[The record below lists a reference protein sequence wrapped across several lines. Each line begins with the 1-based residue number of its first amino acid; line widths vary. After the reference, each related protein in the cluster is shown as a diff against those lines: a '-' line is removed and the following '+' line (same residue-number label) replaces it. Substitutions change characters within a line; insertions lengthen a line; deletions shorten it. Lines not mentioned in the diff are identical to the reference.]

1 MLDRR
6 RFLIASAGASTLAAP
21 AVVSAQEVTLRAV
34 GAFQE
39 GTRFARP
46 FERFMERVNQTGA
59 GQVRINFVGGP
70 RAMPPFEVGNAVR
83 GGVVDLAN
91 VSGAFYT
98 NLLPEAD
105 ALKLMRRPWSE
116 LRANGTH
123 AYWNRLHNER
133 MGVEFLASTGS
144 NIPFHFFLTRPI
156 DRLDLTGLRIRVT
169 PVYRDLVDAL
179 GGTSV
184 TTTPAEVFT
193 ALERGVVDGYGW
205 PLQGIFDLGWE
216 RVTRVRVD
224 PGFWGVE
231 VNCLANLNRWRQL
244 SDAQR
249 RILQDA
255 ALFIEAQDAENVAE
269 NQRERDRHEQAGI
282 RTVRFSEEESR
293 RFLVRADEVAWAAH
307 ARRNETFAR
316 ELRALVQ
323 R

>member
-1 MLDRR
+1 MPTRR
-6 RFLIASAGASTLAAP
+6 QLLTAGAFTLAAP
-21 AVVSAQEVTLRAV
+21 GIARAQEVTLRAV
-34 GAFQE
+34 SAFQE

-59 GQVRINFVGGP
+59 GQLRINFVGGP

-83 GGVVDLAN
+83 GGVVEIAN

-116 LRANGTH
+116 LRANGTRDF
-123 AYWNRLHNER
+123 WNRLHNER

-144 NIPFHFFLTRPI
+144 NVPFHFFLTKPI
-156 DRLDLTGLRIRVT
+156 ERYDLTGLRIRVT

-205 PLQGIFDLGWE
+205 PLQGVFDLGWE
-216 RVTRVRVD
+216 RVTRFRVD

-231 VNCLANLNRWRQL
+231 VNILANLPRFRAL
-244 SDAQR
+244 TDAQR
-249 RILQDA
+249 RILNDA
-255 ALFIEAQDAENVAE
+255 ALHVESLDSENIAENAAE
-269 NQRERDRHEQAGI
+269 RTRLDAAGI
-282 RTVRFSEEESR
+282 RTLAFAEADQRA
-293 RFLVRADEVAWAAH
+293 FLARADEIAWGAH
-307 ARRNETFAR
+307 ARRNEAFAR
-316 ELRALVQ
+316 DLRALIA